1 MTPFDALATAAAPLP
16 KLRESFILFLELAGA
31 GFSALAE
38 LGAGLWVLALAGAGF
53 AARGDSIVP
62 SSSADPR
69 FWFSQLRADPR
80 SGSSVWSAL
89 AELGAGGDAWRAHV
103 MMMPFGP
110 LHDQEN
116 SGWLSTNA
124 RSWLGFSNLF
134 SCE

>member
-1 MTPFDALATAAAPLP
+1 MTPSDALATAAAALP
-16 KLRESFILFLELAGA
+16 ELDASFILFLELAGA

-38 LGAGLWVLALAGAGF
+38 LSAGFWVLALAGAGL

-62 SSSADPR
+62 SSSTDPR

-103 MMMPFGP
+103 MNMPFGP
-110 LHDQEN
+110 LLDQEN
-116 SGWLSTNA
+116 SGWLFTNA